1 MTQQMET
8 APMKEPTAGI
18 STASI
23 CAVLAVVLA
32 GCDTRGPAPYQSK
45 LDPLALQQMQT
56 EEFETSKET
65 LFAATVSVF
74 QDMGFTIQTGEFV
87 SGIITAK
94 SPTITKLSLG
104 YYLSVTV
111 RASAFVESTRPGFSR
126 VRLNFVESRSKD
138 AGLGAGADND
148 TPFEEP
154 GYYEGV
160 FAKIREGVFVRDSL
174 RTPEGAPAGAP
185 ASK

>member
-1 MTQQMET
+1 
-8 APMKEPTAGI
+8 MKEPTAGM

-23 CAVLAVVLA
+23 FAVLAVVLS

-74 QDMGFTIQTGEFV
+74 QDMGFTIQAGELAT
-87 SGIITAK
+87 GIITAK
-94 SPTITKLSLG
+94 SPTTTQLILG
-104 YYLSVTV
+104 YYRSVTI
-111 RASAFVESTRPGFSR
+111 RASAFVEATRPGFSR

-160 FAKIREGVFVRDSL
+160 FAKIREGVFL
-174 RTPEGAPAGAP
+174 RESYKPSAGAA
-185 ASK
+185 ASQVK